1 MQPGNDLERFQIKEN
16 TPVGEAV
23 YTLKGVDPKGMCL
36 FKIFIFRKRLI
47 NICLHF
53 TGRQVFYT
61 ISGDNFSVDRVTG
74 VITLKTPLD
83 RERKDLLGNFF
94 LCLFRFFF
102 SCLLTFFCLLFQMSE

>member
-1 MQPGNDLERFQIKEN
+1 
-16 TPVGEAV
+16 
-23 YTLKGVDPKGMCL
+23 MCV
-36 FKIFIFRKRLI
+36 
-47 NICLHF
+47 HF

-94 LCLFRFFF
+94 HVCLHFFQLF
-102 SCLLTFFCLLFQMSE
+102 VNIFCLLFQMSE

>member
-1 MQPGNDLERFQIKEN
+1 M
-16 TPVGEAV
+16 T
-23 YTLKGVDPKGMCL
+23 
-36 FKIFIFRKRLI
+36 
-47 NICLHF
+47 ICLHF

-94 LCLFRFFF
+94 LMSVYILF
-102 SCLLTFFCLLFQMSE
+102 SCLLTFFVYFFRCQSNYRRWRIWKSNSISKTNQSGWCQR